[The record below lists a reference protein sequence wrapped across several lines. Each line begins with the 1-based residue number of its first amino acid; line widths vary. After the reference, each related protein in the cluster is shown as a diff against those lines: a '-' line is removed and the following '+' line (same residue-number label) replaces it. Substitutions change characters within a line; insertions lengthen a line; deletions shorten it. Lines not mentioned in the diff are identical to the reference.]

1 MPYKKKSPFASFRD
15 PKRPVRSYNPTDFQM
30 PDINSIFEKKAD
42 GEVVTESSNLKDKG
56 TAASDS
62 ITPSLGDIE
71 DLKKEKKSDVTRRS
85 LRQDRRAGEKDFNKE
100 LRRVKRLARANTKD
114 VTSEDRIE
122 LERAEQ
128 AMREEKK
135 FRKEAKK
142 AGINPGDFKNEEGAS
157 GNKYAE
163 LSLKTAKKALRKNPE
178 DRAQIADQ
186 FGFERGYKGDVFD
199 KLTDSR
205 AYNKILKTEDK
216 KEIARDK
223 KDEKEIEK
231 YGVTGGKQLLKD
243 YNKFTKDQEK
253 EARKKELEAKKTNIP
268 EESLRR
274 MMMPGMYKKE
284 NMKQV
289 NSKGSG
295 FPMIQPNQNTAEQQ
309 MPQQMPNRAGRS
321 VESNQLVND
330 PNVNQPMNKVPA
342 SSFQRNAQFGDIA
355 SSPGVPN
362 PAPMPN
368 TIPQA
373 SVFPQQP
380 NQQQGAFAAYSSPDR
395 VQNTEAGSVVN
406 AGRNMQEGIED
417 LGDSFSK
424 KENKKEDKKE
434 DGTSN
439 GLEMYDG
446 PSKALVGN
454 QDRLPEHLKAK
465 IEAAPGMYDGPS
477 MRSAFKAFE
486 NDHLKTKVTKGNLK
500 ATERDDAAHM
510 SYLKRDVK
518 YDNTHGGSN
527 KQMLNDEKHISKLA
541 GDLKYDAK
549 KKRS

>member
-1 MPYKKKSPFASFRD
+1 MNNSIDTKKGEAIFNPLGRGNKKSNVKYND
-15 PKRPVRSYNPTDFQM
+15 PK
-30 PDINSIFEKKAD
+30 PDLNERM
-42 GEVVTESSNLKDKG
+42 
-56 TAASDS
+56 
-62 ITPSLGDIE
+62 
-71 DLKKEKKSDVTRRS
+71 KEKARD
-85 LRQDRRAGEKDFNKE
+85 LDNKDY
-100 LRRVKRLARANTKD
+100 
-114 VTSEDRIE
+114 
-122 LERAEQ
+122 
-128 AMREEKK
+128 
-135 FRKEAKK
+135 
-142 AGINPGDFKNEEGAS
+142 PGDFSFAQEISEQENKPMEKIRVADGAASWRDFQAPFNDPTENE
-157 GNKYAE
+157 Y
-163 LSLKTAKKALRKNPE
+163 LTPTQKKKLQMIKNP
-178 DRAQIADQ
+178 I
-186 FGFERGYKGDVFD
+186 GRGPQM
-199 KLTDSR
+199 
-205 AYNKILKTEDK
+205 NK
-216 KEIARDK
+216 
-223 KDEKEIEK
+223 
-231 YGVTGGKQLLKD
+231 
-243 YNKFTKDQEK
+243 
-253 EARKKELEAKKTNIP
+253 
-268 EESLRR
+268 
-274 MMMPGMYKKE
+274 

-295 FPMIQPNQNTAEQQ
+295 FPMIQPNQNAAEQQ

-368 TIPQA
+368 TIPQT

-395 VQNTEAGSVVN
+395 VQNTEAGSVIN

-424 KENKKEDKKE
+424 KEDETN
-434 DGTSN
+434 N
-439 GLEMYDG
+439 GLGMYDG

-477 MRSAFKAFE
+477 MKSAFKAFE

>member
-1 MPYKKKSPFASFRD
+1 MPYKKKSPFASFSD
-15 PKRPVRSYNPTDFQM
+15 PKRAVRSYNPTDFQM

-42 GEVVTESSNLKDKG
+42 GEVVTQASKDKDKG
-56 TAASDS
+56 TAGDDS
-62 ITPSLGDIE
+62 ITPSLAKLD
-71 DLKKEKKSDVTRRS
+71 KKAKEKETDVTRRS
-85 LRQDRRAGEKDFNKE
+85 LRQDRRAGEKEFNQK
-100 LRRVKRLARANTKD
+100 LRQARGLTKANTKD
-114 VTSEDRIE
+114 ITAKDRNEVKLE
-122 LERAEQ
+122 LQRMQ
-128 AMREEKK
+128 QEKD

-142 AGINPGDFKNEEGAS
+142 EGFNPADYKNKLMGPTAQPKPKVKKE
-157 GNKYAE
+157 KP
-163 LSLKTAKKALRKNPE
+163 LSQNMLN
-178 DRAQIADQ
+178 Q
-186 FGFERGYKGDVFD
+186 
-199 KLTDSR
+199 
-205 AYNKILKTEDK
+205 AYNVELMDK
-216 KEIARDK
+216 Q
-223 KDEKEIEK
+223 
-231 YGVTGGKQLLKD
+231 GKQGAFEHMMKIAERDNKPMSRMKVSDDGESIISKGGAGEAPYAQPSKTKVADLYTNQN
-243 YNKFTKDQEK
+243 YNDDLNEMNNFMDNRKFNAINNPLGRGLQMNK
-253 EARKKELEAKKTNIP
+253 
-268 EESLRR
+268 
-274 MMMPGMYKKE
+274 

-295 FPMIQPNQNTAEQQ
+295 FPMIQPNQNAAEQQ
-309 MPQQMPNRAGRS
+309 VPQQMPNRAGRS

-368 TIPQA
+368 TIPQT

-395 VQNTEAGSVVN
+395 VQNTEAGSVIN
-406 AGRNMQEGIED
+406 AGKDMQEGVED
-417 LGDSFSK
+417 LGDSFS
-424 KENKKEDKKE
+424 
-434 DGTSN
+434 
-439 GLEMYDG
+439 MYDG

-465 IEAAPGMYDGPS
+465 IEAAPGMYGDGPS

>member
-1 MPYKKKSPFASFRD
+1 MPYKKKSPFASFSD
-15 PKRPVRSYNPTDFQM
+15 PKRAVRRYNPTDFQM

-42 GEVVTESSNLKDKG
+42 GEVVTQASKDKDKG
-56 TAASDS
+56 TAADDS
-62 ITPSLGDIE
+62 ITPSLAKLNDQA
-71 DLKKEKKSDVTRRS
+71 KEKETDVTRRS
-85 LRQDRRAGEKDFNKE
+85 LRQDRRVKEKEFNKKLRQARGLKNASTKDITAEKRAEAQDDFN
-100 LRRVKRLARANTKD
+100 LLKD
-114 VTSEDRIE
+114 
-122 LERAEQ
+122 
-128 AMREEKK
+128 EKA
-135 FRKEAKK
+135 FRKRAKK
-142 AGINPGDFKNEEGAS
+142 AGF
-157 GNKYAE
+157 
-163 LSLKTAKKALRKNPE
+163 NPE
-178 DRAQIADQ
+178 DYRNLKVEPSKVLAEKFNKENISPSNEVNVSGGGNDLSFDLPEVKPDANKEKLKNTKVNYTGFSPNERKAHRVLMGAGASTKDAFDYVTYNFADD
-186 FGFERGYKGDVFD
+186 ETKGMIDRM
-199 KLTDSR
+199 KAS
-205 AYNKILKTEDK
+205 
-216 KEIARDK
+216 
-223 KDEKEIEK
+223 EKEM
-231 YGVTGGKQLLKD
+231 
-243 YNKFTKDQEK
+243 
-253 EARKKELEAKKTNIP
+253 
-268 EESLRR
+268 EE
-274 MMMPGMYKKE
+274 YKKSKGL

-295 FPMIQPNQNTAEQQ
+295 FPMIQPNQNAAEQQ

-434 DGTSN
+434 DGTNN
-439 GLEMYDG
+439 GLEMNYG

>member
-1 MPYKKKSPFASFRD
+1 MPYKKKSPFASFSD
-15 PKRPVRSYNPTDFQM
+15 PKRAVRSYNPTDFQM

-42 GEVVTESSNLKDKG
+42 GEVVTQASKDKDKG
-56 TAASDS
+56 TAADNS
-62 ITPSLGDIE
+62 ITPSLAKLDKQAE
-71 DLKKEKKSDVTRRS
+71 QKEADVTRRS
-85 LRQDRRAGEKDFNKE
+85 LRQDRRAGEKEFNKE
-100 LRRVKRLARANTKD
+100 LRRVKQLSKASTKD
-114 VTSEDRIE
+114 ITAQQREKFIE
-122 LERAEQ
+122 AKDKIQ
-128 AMREEKK
+128 TEKD
-135 FRKEAKK
+135 FRKE
-142 AGINPGDFKNEEGAS
+142 S
-157 GNKYAE
+157 
-163 LSLKTAKKALRKNPE
+163 
-178 DRAQIADQ
+178 
-186 FGFERGYKGDVFD
+186 
-199 KLTDSR
+199 
-205 AYNKILKTEDK
+205 K
-216 KEIARDK
+216 KEGFNPADYKTKLMMDEQAAKVKKMDK
-223 KDEKEIEK
+223 DGAQNFPGTPGSNALKPKSIVSAPDGEDSPEWWKLAEANADIMFMENSL
-231 YGVTGGKQLLKD
+231 GKKKQDALFNPLGRGPQM
-243 YNKFTKDQEK
+243 NK
-253 EARKKELEAKKTNIP
+253 
-268 EESLRR
+268 
-274 MMMPGMYKKE
+274 

-295 FPMIQPNQNTAEQQ
+295 FPMIQPNQNAAEQQ

-368 TIPQA
+368 TIPQT

-395 VQNTEAGSVVN
+395 VQNTEAGSVIN

-424 KENKKEDKKE
+424 KEDETN
-434 DGTSN
+434 N
-439 GLEMYDG
+439 GLGMYDG

-477 MRSAFKAFE
+477 MKSAFKAFE

>member
-1 MPYKKKSPFASFRD
+1 MPYKKKSPFASFSD
-15 PKRPVRSYNPTDFQM
+15 PKRAVRSYNPTDFQM

-42 GEVVTESSNLKDKG
+42 GEVVTQASKDKDKG
-56 TAASDS
+56 TAADNS
-62 ITPSLGDIE
+62 ITPSLAKLDKQAE
-71 DLKKEKKSDVTRRS
+71 QKEADVTRRS
-85 LRQDRRAGEKDFNKE
+85 LRQDRRAGEKEFNKE
-100 LRRVKRLARANTKD
+100 LRRNRRLSKASTKD
-114 VTSEDRIE
+114 ITAKEREFYEDATDKI
-122 LERAEQ
+122 Q
-128 AMREEKK
+128 GEKD

-142 AGINPGDFKNEEGAS
+142 EGFNP
-157 GNKYAE
+157 
-163 LSLKTAKKALRKNPE
+163 
-178 DRAQIADQ
+178 AD
-186 FGFERGYKGDVFD
+186 YKD
-199 KLTDSR
+199 K
-205 AYNKILKTEDK
+205 
-216 KEIARDK
+216 
-223 KDEKEIEK
+223 
-231 YGVTGGKQLLKD
+231 LLKD
-243 YNKFTKDQEK
+243 KMRDKVKKLDSKDYPGNFSFAQEISEQENKPMERIRVSNGSAGWTDYQAPFNDPPEDEYLTPTQEK
-253 EARKKELEAKKTNIP
+253 KLQMIKNPLGRGLQMNKD
-268 EESLRR
+268 
-274 MMMPGMYKKE
+274 
-284 NMKQV
+284 MKQV

-368 TIPQA
+368 TIPQT

-395 VQNTEAGSVVN
+395 VQNTEAGSVIN

-424 KENKKEDKKE
+424 KEDETN
-434 DGTSN
+434 N
-439 GLEMYDG
+439 GLGMYDG

-477 MRSAFKAFE
+477 MKSAFKAFE